1 MPYKSINREAF
12 ESFIIG
18 GTSGALFCLATHL
31 IDEFLRIQSKTQY
44 HSTLL
49 STFNECI
56 GEIYS
61 RLEECEKN
69 DKSSGN

>member
-18 GTSGALFCLATHL
+18 GTSAVLGCLAAHL
-31 IDEFLRIQSKTQY
+31 IDEFFRIQSKTY
-44 HSTLL
+44 STLL

-61 RLEECEKN
+61 RLEECEKK
-69 DKSSGN
+69 DELKK